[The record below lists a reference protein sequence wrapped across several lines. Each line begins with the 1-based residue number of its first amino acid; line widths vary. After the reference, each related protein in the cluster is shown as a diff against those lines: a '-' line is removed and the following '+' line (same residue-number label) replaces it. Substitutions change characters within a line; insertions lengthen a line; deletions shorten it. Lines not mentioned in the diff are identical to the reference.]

1 MAEIVLVV
9 QKSKAQKQIW
19 EKLLASQ
26 DLISISESPQA
37 DLSEILMQSS
47 TSEETFPRLMILEMS
62 IDQVNPYEFCRWV
75 EENYPSLKVILTAE
89 DRTTISD
96 IERRWA
102 RNQGAC
108 EMLGGFDY
116 GDFSSSLSS
125 AMETIMTTLG
135 KTDWEQGDLVPVIE
149 ELVAEF
155 GQTQEENTL
164 IQESETLVQNSSSQ
178 NSQEDNNKQVV
189 TAGKRERKTSIRGV
203 KVKPKVKRF
212 RGLPY

>member
-26 DLISISESPQA
+26 GLISISESPQA
-37 DLSEILMQSS
+37 DFGKLLMRASA
-47 TSEETFPRLMILEMS
+47 SEETFPRLMILEMS

-75 EENYPSLKVILTAE
+75 EENYPSLKVILTTE
-89 DRTTISD
+89 ERTSISD

-108 EMLGGFDY
+108 ELLEGFDY
-116 GDFSSSLSS
+116 RDLSSSLTS
-125 AMETIMTTLG
+125 AMETIMAALG
-135 KTDWEQGDLVPVIE
+135 KTDWEEGDLVPVIE

-155 GQTQEENTL
+155 GQTEEENTL
-164 IQESETLVQNSSSQ
+164 IQESETLIQNSSEKD
-178 NSQEDNNKQVV
+178 NQEMV
-189 TAGKRERKTSIRGV
+189 TIGKRGSTSIRGV